1 MENEN
6 VKNKERFLLNESTKK
21 VMDELISEDIENLDD
36 HELVRKINETKKLV
50 AKLTESG
57 QIEVKMVLFD

>member
-6 VKNKERFLLNESTKK
+6 KERLLMTESTKK
-21 VMDELISEDIENLDD
+21 VVDELITENIENLDNY
-36 HELVRKINETKKLV
+36 ELIRRINETKKLV

>member
-1 MENEN
+1 MENE
-6 VKNKERFLLNESTKK
+6 KIENKKRFLLNESTKK
-21 VMDELISEDIENLDD
+21 VMNELITEDIESLDD

>member
-1 MENEN
+1 MED
-6 VKNKERFLLNESTKK
+6 KSKERFLMTESTKK
-21 VMDELISEDIENLDD
+21 IMDEVITEDIENLDD
-36 HELVRKINETKKLV
+36 YELVRRINETKKLV

>member
-6 VKNKERFLLNESTKK
+6 KERLLMTESTKK
-21 VMDELISEDIENLDD
+21 VVDELITEDIENLDD
-36 HELVRKINETKKLV
+36 HELIRRINETKKLV

>member
-1 MENEN
+1 MEN
-6 VKNKERFLLNESTKK
+6 KNNKKLLLTESTKK
-21 VMDELISEDIENLDD
+21 VMDELIKENIEDLDD

-57 QIEVKMVLFD
+57 QIEVKMVLCD

>member
-1 MENEN
+1 MSDEN
-6 VKNKERFLLNESTKK
+6 KQRLLLTESTKK
-21 VMDELISEDIENLDD
+21 VMDELLTEDLEALDD

>member
-1 MENEN
+1 MEN
-6 VKNKERFLLNESTKK
+6 KEKILLTESTKK
-21 VMDELISEDIENLDD
+21 IMDEFITEEELKTLD
-36 HELVRKINETKKLV
+36 ECEIVRRLNETKKLV

>member
-1 MENEN
+1 MTEEC
-6 VKNKERFLLNESTKK
+6 KEKFLLTESTKK
-21 VMDELISEDIENLDD
+21 AMDELITEDLSTLDD
-36 HELVRKINETKKLV
+36 HELVRKINATKKLV

>member
-6 VKNKERFLLNESTKK
+6 KERLLMTESTKK
-21 VMDELISEDIENLDD
+21 VVDELITEDIKNLDD
-36 HELVRKINETKKLV
+36 HEIIRRINETKKLV

>member
-1 MENEN
+1 MKNE
-6 VKNKERFLLNESTKK
+6 NKERLLMTESTKK
-21 VMDELISEDIENLDD
+21 VVDELITEDIENLDNY
-36 HELVRKINETKKLV
+36 ELIRRINETKKLV

>member
-6 VKNKERFLLNESTKK
+6 KERLLMTESTKK
-21 VMDELISEDIENLDD
+21 VVDELITEDVEKLDD
-36 HELVRKINETKKLV
+36 HELVRRINETKKLV

>member
-1 MENEN
+1 MEDE
-6 VKNKERFLLNESTKK
+6 NKERLLMTESTRKI
-21 VMDELISEDIENLDD
+21 MDEVITEDIENLDD

>member
-1 MENEN
+1 MTE
-6 VKNKERFLLNESTKK
+6 KNKEKFLLTESTKK
-21 VMDELISEDIENLDD
+21 VMDELITEDLENLDD
-36 HELVRKINETKKLV
+36 HELIRKINETKKLV

>member
-1 MENEN
+1 MSDEN
-6 VKNKERFLLNESTKK
+6 KQRLLLTESTKK
-21 VMDELISEDIENLDD
+21 VMDELLTENLETLDD

>member
-1 MENEN
+1 MED
-6 VKNKERFLLNESTKK
+6 KNKERLLMTESTKK
-21 VMDELISEDIENLDD
+21 IMDEVITEDIENLDD
-36 HELVRKINETKKLV
+36 HELVRRINETKKLV